1 MLETMIFFLAGGL
14 LLYPLMAVLC
24 MLAIVVWHAS
34 AAVREVLAD
43 FLRQHRRRPP
53 MAVRRR

>member
-1 MLETMIFFLAGGL
+1 MLETVIFFLAGGL

-24 MLAIVVWHAS
+24 MLAILIWNAT
-34 AAVREVLAD
+34 AAMREVLVD
-43 FLRQHRRRPP
+43 FFRQHRRRPP